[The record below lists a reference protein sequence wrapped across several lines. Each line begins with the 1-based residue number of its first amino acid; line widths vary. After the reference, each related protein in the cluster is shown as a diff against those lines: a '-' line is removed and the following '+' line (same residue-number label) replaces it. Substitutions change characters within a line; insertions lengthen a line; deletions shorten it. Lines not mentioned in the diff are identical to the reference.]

1 MIPEKV
7 LNQHIAILGKTGS
20 GKTYLAKG
28 IAEHLLSQKKRVC
41 ILDPTS
47 VWWGL
52 RSDSTGKKAAF
63 PIVVF
68 GGEHADVPLGRNH
81 GAAIAEIVGTTDT
94 PAVLDTRLMT
104 VGDRT
109 QFFTDFGEALLR
121 KNKGPLHLIVDEA
134 HLFAPQGRVNDPQS
148 GKMLHAANN
157 LVSLGRGVGLRVI
170 LISQRP
176 AKLHKDSLT
185 QAETLIAMRL
195 IAPQDR
201 NAVEDWIG
209 EWADPKQGAELL
221 KSLPSLP
228 TGEGW
233 LWSPEA
239 GILERC
245 KFPKIST
252 YDSSRAPD
260 GDVGKIV
267 LANIDLPTIQ
277 ARLETVAHDAF
288 ENDPKRLRAKLAD
301 LQKQLN
307 YSNAKPNQ
315 NVPPPEKEIDRAFE
329 RGAKS
334 VKAELGKRVRE
345 YQRSVESKLSTA
357 GAFLKRAADSLQMA
371 LGAFGDAPKLSG
383 LDEIIAEAGKFA
395 PPAPARAVMASR
407 TPLPPRKAVT
417 NASSNGHGEHLPPGE
432 RAIMIAC
439 AQYPDGVT
447 REQLSILTGY
457 KRSSRDA
464 YIQRL
469 RGREFITDQGSIF
482 ATQAGVD
489 ALGSDYEP
497 LPVGEELQRYWIGR
511 LPEGERAIL
520 KVLIE
525 AAPNAVDRS
534 ALDDAT
540 GYKRSSRDAYIQR
553 LKARKLVR
561 VGSEGVT
568 ASEELF

>member
-20 GKTYLAKG
+20 GKTYLAKW
-28 IAEHLLSQKKRVC
+28 IAEYLLAAKRRVC
-41 ILDPTS
+41 IIDPTG
-47 VWWGL
+47 VWFGL
-52 RSDSTGKKAAF
+52 RSDASGKKAAF

-121 KNKGPLHLIVDEA
+121 KNKGPLHLIIDEA

-201 NAVEDWIG
+201 RAVEDWIG

-239 GILERC
+239 GILQRQ
-245 KFPKIST
+245 KFPRIIT

-260 GDVGKIV
+260 GDIGKIV

-288 ENDPKRLRAKLAD
+288 DNDPKRLRAKL
-301 LQKQLN
+301 LEVQKELVAVQKN
-307 YSNAKPNQ
+307 SPKP
-315 NVPPPEKEIDRAFE
+315 EI
-329 RGAKS
+329 
-334 VKAELGKRVRE
+334 KRVEIPILKNDQLLRLEKAAEKAQKAGEVALLIWRE
-345 YQRSVESKLSTA
+345 MTDTLRSLKNAAPAAVVDRLPQRPLPIVSRPAQVTPKHQSNGNSSIGGLARKILTVLAQYPQGMGVERLAILANSTVN
-357 GAFLKRAADSLQMA
+357 GHFNSTVSSLRTSGYVTPARVTPIQITEDGMGA
-371 LGAFGDAPKLSG
+371 LGAYEPMPVGAELRAYWISKVGGLKAKILST
-383 LDEIIAEAGKFA
+383 LCQDYPSTFPIEALAEACGSTVNGHFNSSVSSLRTMGLMT
-395 PPAPARAVMASR
+395 PAR
-407 TPLPPRKAVT
+407 TPIKA
-417 NASSNGHGEHLPPGE
+417 
-432 RAIMIAC
+432 
-439 AQYPDGVT
+439 
-447 REQLSILTGY
+447 
-457 KRSSRDA
+457 
-464 YIQRL
+464 
-469 RGREFITDQGSIF
+469 
-482 ATQAGVD
+482 
-489 ALGSDYEP
+489 SDY
-497 LPVGEELQRYWIGR
+497 
-511 LPEGERAIL
+511 
-520 KVLIE
+520 
-525 AAPNAVDRS
+525 
-534 ALDDAT
+534 
-540 GYKRSSRDAYIQR
+540 
-553 LKARKLVR
+553 
-561 VGSEGVT
+561 
-568 ASEELF
+568 LFED